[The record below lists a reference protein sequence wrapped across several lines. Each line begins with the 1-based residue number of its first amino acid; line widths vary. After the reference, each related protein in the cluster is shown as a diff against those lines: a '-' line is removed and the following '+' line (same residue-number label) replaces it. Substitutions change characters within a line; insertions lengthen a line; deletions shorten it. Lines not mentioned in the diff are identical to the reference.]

1 MIPAP
6 QPDHFSFAIIAAQ
19 RIGRHARL
27 DASTMKWFR
36 DLSGEFSFSNRDSRG
51 ADARS
56 LDKSHV
62 GIMRPA
68 GRLANAS
75 GRVHGIEP
83 RIGIRLQG
91 AGEATQV
98 TLRVLALAIR

>member
-36 DLSGEFSFSNRDSRG
+36 DLSGEFSFSIHDSRG
-51 ADARS
+51 ADAHA
-56 LDKSHV
+56 LDKSV
-62 GIMRPA
+62 VEIMRPA
-68 GRLANAS
+68 GGLTNAS
-75 GRVHGIEP
+75 GFIHLIEP
-83 RIGIRLQG
+83 RVAIRLQR
-91 AGEATQV
+91 AREMTQV
-98 TLRVLALAIR
+98 TLRMLA